1 MAPYGAIFRFCRT
14 KYRKFA
20 IRTSRAKL
28 SQSIE
33 MLSAGLRFE
42 GNARMQEDTK
52 KKSSSKN
59 AAKTQAK
66 TPKKT
71 ERNSGAKAQTSRKTT
86 SKSESATSAKTKR
99 ADKRTSKS
107 AERASSIPSSVRPK
121 TKSNGYVIA
130 AVLIILGAILFLMLF
145 TFSATDLLPETEQK
159 MNLFG
164 YIGALISNILLTL
177 FGTASFFFPAICLF
191 KGLTTFCARP
201 LDVKP
206 SELVGLTIILIA
218 STPLLTVLM
227 DGVQLLDHTPGGALG
242 TFIAQLALQH
252 ISLPVLEI
260 SGAVLSLIGLLLVTD
275 TSLKTFF
282 LGIFKCIRA
291 IFRGIGKLLTA
302 PIEAYKN
309 RPLKNE
315 TGAEPTP
322 ENVPDPLDDP
332 LSEESTDELLGA
344 PSLTEM
350 PSNSAQNEVLTSNA
364 APTQTPNSVVVKED
378 EPPSNELPHDIVDKL
393 DDDEAIEE
401 ENDDEAEDSEP
412 QEEKKPEDGIAA
424 ILAKV
429 IPGKAKMRST
439 RRDASVPAVESK
451 FSFDDIVTPEQ
462 LALQE
467 AGIQPQTNE
476 QPEQVEAT
484 APTGVLGNWKP
495 RNIGKKAVLTDKAAS
510 SASPLSG
517 DNKTFQPEAVMETLA
532 QVPASEAP
540 FHKSQ
545 NITNDI
551 LAQCDE
557 SMSLDNFGQ
566 HTAEKKAD
574 NKNIEQPAERAKAAP
589 KSAEQKTGCVASGEL
604 AALVSG
610 SKPKPV
616 PTDEEIQAFFKNTS
630 QPNPAAL
637 QNIMNDFKPSQN
649 SVRAQARDIM
659 QHTRNGSA
667 NETNEPTKSFSVD
680 DAILRDRPTRAISL
694 NDIGSPSSDKSTRE
708 AAAVKFSASEK
719 QPNVHE
725 AKTGE
730 YASQPRTAEHATR
743 MAPAIQPQLSDSL
756 WDDIGDEDDMIKD
769 LQDYSDEMQKISV
782 APTPN
787 EDSLKTGGISEEDS
801 DALARLMK
809 NLMHNS
815 AQPSQA
821 SEKPFKVPMIENHP
835 IMPQSAH
842 TAGFVV
848 AETRKRCSEDD
859 INEAERER
867 QSTENKYEQYKKPSL
882 ALLNYNATTQKGYS
896 QDELEVI
903 AKRIE
908 DKFAEFKLSGQITH
922 ICPGPVVTRFEFKPA
937 PGIKVA
943 RFSDLAHDL
952 MMALEIVSVRILAPI
967 PGKGVVGIEI
977 PNEHRNT
984 IYLKEVLASE
994 AFVHN
999 KSVLTM
1005 ALGQDTEGTPFITN
1019 LAKMPHILVA
1029 GTTGSG
1035 KSVGINTMLCSIL
1048 YNATPNEVKLILVD
1062 PKCLELS
1069 IYAGIPHLLTP
1080 PITTAKETSAALDW
1094 ACEEMERRYR
1104 LLQDIGVRNIENYN
1118 ETLKKAEEAPE
1129 ELDPSVLSN
1138 IRQQNDDG
1146 TPKHKR
1152 LTYLVIVIDEFADLM
1167 MVARKEIETQVA
1179 RLAQKARAAGIN
1191 MILATQRPSTN
1202 VITGVIK
1209 ANFPARLAFKVQGV
1223 VDSGTILGHKGAEAL
1238 LGRGDSIFQDPST
1251 GLETRVHGCF
1261 VSDDEVL
1268 KIVKYLCTQGK
1279 PEYDDSITA
1288 PKGGGDDAGESRV
1301 DAPAAGG
1308 HGIQDDP
1315 VYQRAIEVIRRTGK
1329 ASTSSLQRELGIGF
1343 PKAGKIIDQMEK
1355 DGLIGPAD
1363 SKHNREIYI

>member
-1 MAPYGAIFRFCRT
+1 
-14 KYRKFA
+14 
-20 IRTSRAKL
+20 
-28 SQSIE
+28 
-33 MLSAGLRFE
+33 
-42 GNARMQEDTK
+42 MQEDTK
-52 KKSSSKN
+52 KKSSTKN
-59 AAKTQAK
+59 AAKTKAK

-71 ERNSGAKAQTSRKTT
+71 ERNSGAKTQTSRK
-86 SKSESATSAKTKR
+86 SS
-99 ADKRTSKS
+99 SKS
-107 AERASSIPSSVRPK
+107 APAAAAKSKRTNTRSNKAIERASSIPSSVRPK
-121 TKSNGYVIA
+121 SKSNGYGIA
-130 AVLIILGAILFLMLF
+130 AILIILGAVLFLMLF
-145 TFSATDLLPETEQK
+145 TFSAADLLPETEQK

-164 YIGALISNILLTL
+164 YVGALISNILLTL

-191 KGLTTFCARP
+191 KGLTTFCAKP

-206 SELVGLTIILIA
+206 SELVGLTILLIA

-227 DGVQLLDHTPGGALG
+227 DGVQILNHAPGGALG
-242 TFIAQLALQH
+242 TYIAQFALQQ
-252 ISLPVLEI
+252 ISLPVLQI
-260 SGAVLSLIGLLLVTD
+260 SGAVLCLFGLLLVTD
-275 TSLKTFF
+275 TSLKSFF

-291 IFRGIGKLLTA
+291 IFRGIGKLLAA
-302 PIEAYKN
+302 PIEVYKN
-309 RPLKNE
+309 RLLKNE
-315 TGAEPTP
+315 SGAEPMP

-332 LSEESTDELLGA
+332 LSEESTDELLGTPA
-344 PSLTEM
+344 IQEMVETTE
-350 PSNSAQNEVLTSNA
+350 TNA
-364 APTQTPNSVVVKED
+364 VVAPTTAPVAPPIPIQEVEQ
-378 EPPSNELPHDIVDKL
+378 PSNELPHDIVDKL
-393 DDDEAIEE
+393 DDDEDINDEIEPDDEPEE
-401 ENDDEAEDSEP
+401 EPKS
-412 QEEKKPEDGIAA
+412 EDGIAA

-429 IPGKAKMRST
+429 IPSKAKLRSA

-451 FSFDDIVTPEQ
+451 FSFDDIMTPEQ
-462 LALQE
+462 LAQQE
-467 AGIQPQTNE
+467 AGIQPLPIEQTE
-476 QPEQVEAT
+476 QTDT
-484 APTGVLGNWKP
+484 APSLLGNWKP
-495 RNIGKKAVLTDKAAS
+495 RTINKKAVSAEKAAIS
-510 SASPLSG
+510 VG
-517 DNKTFQPEAVMETLA
+517 ENKSFAPEAAMETLA
-532 QVPASEAP
+532 KLPSADPP

-545 NITNDI
+545 NITHDI

-557 SMSLDNFGQ
+557 SMSLDKLSQ
-566 HTAEKKAD
+566 LTAEKTPD
-574 NKNIEQPAERAKAAP
+574 HNNIEHPTSFATAEP
-589 KSAEQKTGCVASGEL
+589 KSAEQKTGCVAAGEL
-604 AALVSG
+604 AALVNN
-610 SKPKPV
+610 SKPKSV
-616 PTDEEIQAFFKNTS
+616 PTDEEIKAFFQTAP
-630 QPNPAAL
+630 QPTTAAL
-637 QNIMNDFKPSQN
+637 QNILSDFKPSQN
-649 SVRAQARDIM
+649 SPRAAARDIM
-659 QHTRNGSA
+659 QHTRTAAPA
-667 NETNEPTKSFSVD
+667 NENNEPTKSFSID
-680 DAILRDRPTRAISL
+680 DAILHDHPTRAVSL
-694 NDIGSPSSDKSTRE
+694 NDIGSPSSEKSTRE
-708 AAAVKFSASEK
+708 SNTAKFSAAEN

-730 YASQPRTAEHATR
+730 YASQKKASNHATR
-743 MAPAIQPQLSDSL
+743 MAPAVKQPLNAPI
-756 WDDIGDEDDMIKD
+756 WDDDDDSDMLKD
-769 LQDYSDEMQKISV
+769 LQDYSDEMQKISNNKID
-782 APTPN
+782 N
-787 EDSLKTGGISEEDS
+787 EDSLKTGCINEEDS

-809 NLMHNS
+809 NLVQTNGATS
-815 AQPSQA
+815 TKQ

-835 IMPQSAH
+835 ILPQNAH

-867 QSTENKYEQYKKPSL
+867 QSSENKYEQYKKPSL
-882 ALLNYNATTQKGYS
+882 SLLNYNATTQKGYS
-896 QDELEVI
+896 QEELEVI

-1048 YNATPNEVKLILVD
+1048 YNATPDDVKLILVD

-1094 ACEEMERRYR
+1094 ACDEMERRYR

-1118 ETLKKAEEAPE
+1118 ETLKKAEEAPN

-1138 IRQQNDDG
+1138 IHEMNDDG

-1152 LTYLVIVIDEFADLM
+1152 LSYLVIVIDEFADLM

-1268 KIVKYLCTQGK
+1268 KIVKYLCTQGS

-1288 PKGGGDDAGESRV
+1288 PKGGCDEPSESRC
-1301 DAPAAGG
+1301 DNPANGRS
-1308 HGIQDDP
+1308 IQDDP